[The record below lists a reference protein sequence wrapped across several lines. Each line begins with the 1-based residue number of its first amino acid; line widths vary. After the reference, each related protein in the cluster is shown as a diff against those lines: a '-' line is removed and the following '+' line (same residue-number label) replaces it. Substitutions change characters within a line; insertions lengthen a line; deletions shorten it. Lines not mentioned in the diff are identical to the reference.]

1 MRRETADVI
10 GSGLLLAA
18 LVTATFAALAPSS
31 GAGPAASPVTS
42 RVAVA
47 PSTTIERGRTL
58 FYAKGCV
65 GCHRKA
71 GEQNSVPVGPDLTG
85 LADRAAERKPG
96 MSAEA
101 YVRESIRTPGAFIAP
116 GFSTATLA
124 MPDLGLSDD
133 EIDAVTAFLLGI
145 P

>member
-18 LVTATFAALAPSS
+18 LVTVTFAALAPAP
-31 GAGPAASPVTS
+31 GASAAALPVTS
-42 RVAVA
+42 RAAVTP
-47 PSTTIERGRTL
+47 PSTIERGRAL

-71 GEQNSVPVGPDLTG
+71 GEQNTVPVGPDLTG
-85 LADRAAERKPG
+85 LADRAAARKPG

-116 GFSTATLA
+116 GFSTATFS

-133 EIDAVTAFLLGI
+133 EIATVTAFLLGT